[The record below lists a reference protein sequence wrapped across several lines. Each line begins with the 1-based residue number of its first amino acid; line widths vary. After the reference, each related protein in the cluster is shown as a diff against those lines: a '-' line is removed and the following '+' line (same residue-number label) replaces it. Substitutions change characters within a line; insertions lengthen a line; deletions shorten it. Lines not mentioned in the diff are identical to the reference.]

1 MTLWQRFVQG
11 MTAFSP
17 NTAISV
23 AAGLF
28 QARLVFFYLS
38 PADYGQL
45 NVYLS
50 FFATGAVFLGLGL
63 GRVFTS
69 EVARARGAGEY
80 GLARSLITRYSL
92 LASASGIVLLLVFVG
107 IGLWRDDVVM

>member
-11 MTAFSP
+11 MTAFSLKP
-17 NTAISV
+17 VISI
-23 AAGLF
+23 AAGLL

-50 FFATGAVFLGLGL
+50 FFATGSVFLGLGL
-63 GRVFTS
+63 GRVLHLKS
-69 EVARARGAGEY
+69 PELVAPANTASRGP
-80 GLARSLITRYSL
+80 S
-92 LASASGIVLLLVFVG
+92 
-107 IGLWRDDVVM
+107 